1 MPVRHYLFLGELVD
15 CHRQLVLDLPLE
27 LQHRLVVLLLRE
39 RDLLVLITV
48 RIIALFELFDDI
60 D

>member
-15 CHRQLVLDLPLE
+15 RHRQLVLDLPLE

-60 D
+60 Y